1 MSEAPG
7 VTEYERLR
15 DELDAELDAY
25 RDGEEVD
32 DALAGMDAYVA
43 TLEAEVARLR
53 EQIEAERAVLVGK
66 WMLDADHAKEAML
79 ALERL
84 PYVVEENARLREAL
98 VDLVDTVEGEGD
110 WPVEIAAARA
120 AIDAARKEAGRGGG
134 TTLRKR

>member
-43 TLEAEVARLR
+43 TLEAENKRLR
-53 EQIEAERAVLVGK
+53 EDAALMDWLLLVLAFDTIGGINIWDNVDG
-66 WMLDADHAKEAML
+66 ADC
-79 ALERL
+79 
-84 PYVVEENARLREAL
+84 
-98 VDLVDTVEGEGD
+98 TEGEM
-110 WPVEIAAARA
+110 WSRYLTACRAAIAAAR
-120 AIDAARKEAGRGGG
+120 DGER
-134 TTLRKR
+134 